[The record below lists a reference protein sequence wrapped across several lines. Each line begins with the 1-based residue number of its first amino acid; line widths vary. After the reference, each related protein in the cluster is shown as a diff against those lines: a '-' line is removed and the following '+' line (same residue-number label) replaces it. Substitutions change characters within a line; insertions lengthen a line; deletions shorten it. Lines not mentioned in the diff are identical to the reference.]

1 MKKISSS
8 KLLLVFSTI
17 GLLIYSVIY
26 ACSDNGD
33 WGWAFDS
40 NFTPE
45 TFVDKSYAPL
55 FLSSDVF
62 YGIGFD
68 QEHNT
73 RFNDEIV
80 ADWSAYLKGSM
91 NEKDVKFFLIDSSA
105 ADVISCTR
113 INQKEF
119 YIFLIHATF

>member
-80 ADWSAYLKGSM
+80 ADADKLSVAGVIRHREYLRA
-91 NEKDVKFFLIDSSA
+91 FDSDLNPVFHQEA
-105 ADVISCTR
+105 RNVVR
-113 INQKEF
+113 N
-119 YIFLIHATF
+119 